1 VVEKFKTALT
11 QLGDFMRSQGL
22 EPRPE
27 DVPALRGD
35 ETRAAFINYFREVQ
49 RLKTQLDQYT
59 DPPELR
65 DTVEQLLPKP
75 VLNAF
80 RGVYLATAQRLKDQR
95 EKPGTEPNPVVDQ
108 LDFEFVLF
116 ASAIIDYDY
125 IMTLITRYANQD
137 PKKLRLTRNELVGLI
152 RSEARFMDDSQ
163 LIVDYIDSL
172 GEVKG
177 RSEDEIRRGFER
189 FREERQAAE
198 VTALAEKRHLPVER
212 LQAFI
217 DTILKRMVFDGEE
230 LTELM
235 QPLGLNWKA
244 RRVAELALMEDLVP
258 LLKKRAGGRE
268 ISGLNAY
275 ES

>member
-1 VVEKFKTALT
+1 MSGLCTTPRRGQCLPRSACFFFLDRLALAANI
-11 QLGDFMRSQGL
+11 QQRRL
-22 EPRPE
+22 E
-27 DVPALRGD
+27 
-35 ETRAAFINYFREVQ
+35 
-49 RLKTQLDQYT
+49 
-59 DPPELR
+59 
-65 DTVEQLLPKP
+65 
-75 VLNAF
+75 NANTH
-80 RGVYLATAQRLKDQR
+80 GII
-95 EKPGTEPNPVVDQ
+95 Q
-108 LDFEFVLF
+108 LDFDFVLF

-125 IMTLITRYANQD
+125 IMALITRYANQG
-137 PKKLRLTRNELVGLI
+137 PKKLKLKRDELVGLI

-177 RSEDEIRRGFER
+177 RSEDEIRAGFER

-198 VTALAEKRHLPVER
+198 VAALAEKHHLATDR

-217 DTILKRMVFDGEE
+217 DTILKRMVFDGEQ

-258 LLKKRAGGRE
+258 LLKKRDGGRE
-268 ISGLNAY
+268 VSGLNAY